1 MEPQGDTDDRFL
13 PTRIN
18 WVVQSGAVD
27 FLHLMLVCMRWL
39 MGSNI
44 RFCLS
49 FHDEL
54 RYLVKDEH
62 AYHAA
67 LAMHVTNLL
76 TRSFCALK
84 IGLNDL
90 PLSVAFFTAVEV
102 DTVLRKESQLDC
114 KTPSNPHGLQSGYG
128 IQPGESLD
136 IYKAI
141 EKAGGSDL
149 QKWKWHQSS
158 KNKQ

>member
-1 MEPQGDTDDRFL
+1 
-13 PTRIN
+13 
-18 WVVQSGAVD
+18 
-27 FLHLMLVCMRWL
+27 MRWL

-49 FHDEL
+49 FHDEV
-54 RYLVKDEH
+54 RYLVKDEY
-62 AYHAA
+62 AYQAA

-76 TRSFCALK
+76 TRSFCASK

-102 DTVLRKESQLDC
+102 DTVLRKESQHDC
-114 KTPSNPHGLQSGYG
+114 KTPSNPQGLQTGYEIG
-128 IQPGESLD
+128 PGESLD
-136 IYKAI
+136 IYSAI

-149 QKWKWHQSS
+149 QKWNWHKPVSTP
-158 KNKQ
+158 KVIARRK